1 MWEGIRSTRSPFA
14 TSCRQR
20 SSPQKSSTCAVRINL
35 AKVQLEFTCQKQ
47 FCQAKITASTR
58 YGATVRRPT
67 LRGDGSAEPFRVGR
81 SRRSL
86 RKVSQVNSAPRA
98 CRWVANHRYQRKQR
112 CAKWKEQYLCTPL
125 ILGSWRAATDDPS
138 QVGAVDVVLPGVKA
152 WQVPDAAQATR
163 SLIGP
168 ETSVVPLQNG
178 VEAPA
183 QLAAVSGAQHVF
195 AGLARIISF
204 KVGPGPMQFPV

>member
-1 MWEGIRSTRSPFA
+1 ML
-14 TSCRQR
+14 
-20 SSPQKSSTCAVRINL
+20 N
-35 AKVQLEFTCQKQ
+35 
-47 FCQAKITASTR
+47 
-58 YGATVRRPT
+58 
-67 LRGDGSAEPFRVGR
+67 GR
-81 SRRSL
+81 
-86 RKVSQVNSAPRA
+86 
-98 CRWVANHRYQRKQR
+98 
-112 CAKWKEQYLCTPL
+112 EQYLCTPL
-125 ILGSWRAATDDPS
+125 ILGSWWAATDDPS

-183 QLAAVSGAQHVF
+183 QLAAVLGAQHVF
-195 AGLARIISF
+195 GGLARIISF